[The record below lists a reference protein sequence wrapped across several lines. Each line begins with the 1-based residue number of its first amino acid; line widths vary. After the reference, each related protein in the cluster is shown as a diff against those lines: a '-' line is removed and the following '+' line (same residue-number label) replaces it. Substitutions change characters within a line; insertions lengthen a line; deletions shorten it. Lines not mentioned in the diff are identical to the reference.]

1 MIADSQPTTNG
12 AAKAEANAVSYAD
25 YRVPEALEIRLDSD
39 NLPVSYLSSLL
50 RVLQATTREVA
61 RHNEATRHVFSQQT
75 QPTLVTSTDT
85 SDGSLVMRFSFADP
99 ANSAPMDEVSRLAF
113 DAFMVQFSTYLKGL
127 PQKGLWGHSAS
138 GRQKQRLDSEISQRM
153 NQMRLELRRFHKVSL
168 RFGSRSVLIDGDRME
183 IE

>member
-1 MIADSQPTTNG
+1 MIAETQPTTNG

-25 YRVPEALEIRLDSD
+25 SYRVPEALEIRLDSD

-61 RHNEATRHVFSQQT
+61 RYNEATRHVFSQQT
-75 QPTLVTSTDT
+75 QPTLVASTDT

-113 DAFMVQFSTYLKGL
+113 DAFMVQFSAYLKGL
-127 PQKGLWGHSAS
+127 PQKYPSKPTDSAHA
-138 GRQKQRLDSEISQRM
+138 GG
-153 NQMRLELRRFHKVSL
+153 F
-168 RFGSRSVLIDGDRME
+168 DGYF
-183 IE
+183 